1 MALTIRLLGPPAVES
16 DGKGRGLPGN
26 KPWGLLAYLLLGVR
40 PPTRRELTELL
51 WPEADDPLAALR
63 WSLLQ
68 VRRALAPG
76 GEIIERDRRL
86 IVLLPADTTVDA
98 RVLLERSPDP
108 DLAERLAGG
117 ELLEG
122 MYFDDAPA
130 FDQWLLLERQRTGS
144 AVRAALRW
152 AATLLARSEP
162 DRALSLAQ
170 RAIALDPLDD
180 SLHELVVDIC
190 VTRGDRAAA
199 EAYLERAE
207 RTYRAELG
215 ADPPRSIRRPL
226 ERPVPRRGPFLVAA
240 DVTAAT
246 LFDLAEARLAAGD
259 YAGAEDSARRAAAE
273 AAATADRQL
282 EARALVTLA
291 GVLVHSV
298 RGRDREAIGLLTR
311 AAQLATE
318 LRDNALASEAAR
330 EIGYVSFLAA
340 DYGSAEVSLR
350 RALELATEARDDVR
364 IGQAL
369 TFLGAVE
376 MDRGDLDAA
385 ERKIETALEHLDR
398 AKERRFR
405 SFTLSFL
412 ARVRLRAGR
421 AAEAMRIAEE
431 ALEQARASG
440 WSSIRPWILAH
451 LGEAQLQL
459 ADRAAAERTF
469 AEGFALG
476 EAMRDPCWE
485 GLSLRGL
492 ALVEAA
498 RGGRERARGM
508 LAEAHQRCTRVR
520 DTYWWA
526 DAAILTDLVELEG
539 GADPAT
545 ASAALR
551 LVERGP
557 MPDLAAR
564 LRPYVKRD
572 ATSGRGRPSQTLPQ
586 TPA

>member
-1 MALTIRLLGPPAVES
+1 MSLTIRLLGPPTIQG
-16 DGKGRGLPGN
+16 DGQTRELPGN
-26 KPWGLLAYLLLGVR
+26 KPWALLTYLLLAAR
-40 PPTRRELTELL
+40 PPSRRELTELL

-68 VRRALAPG
+68 VRRALAPE
-76 GEIIERDRRL
+76 GEVVERDRRL
-86 IVLLPADTTVDA
+86 VVHLSPDATVDA
-98 RVLLERSPDP
+98 RLLLERSPD
-108 DLAERLAGG
+108 ANVVERLAGG

-130 FDQWLLLERQRTGS
+130 FDQWLMLERQRAGS

-162 DRALSLAQ
+162 ERALSLAQ

-180 SLHELVVDIC
+180 ALHELVIDVY

-199 EAYLERAE
+199 ESYLERAE
-207 RTYRAELG
+207 RTYRSELG
-215 ADPPRSIRRPL
+215 EGAPPSIRRPL
-226 ERPVPRRGPFLVAA
+226 ERPLPRTGPSVVTA

-246 LFDLAEARLAAGD
+246 LLDRAEARLAAGD

-311 AAQLATE
+311 AAQLASE
-318 LRDNALASEAAR
+318 LRDAALASEAAR

-350 RALELATEARDDVR
+350 RAIELANEAGDDVR

-376 MDRGDLDAA
+376 MDRGDLAAA
-385 ERKIETALEHLDR
+385 ERNIKSALEHLDR
-398 AKERRFR
+398 AQERRFR

-412 ARVRLRAGR
+412 ARARLRAGQ
-421 AAEAMRIAEE
+421 AAEAARISEE
-431 ALEQARASG
+431 ALEQARTSG
-440 WSSIRPWILAH
+440 WSSIRPWILVH
-451 LGEAQLQL
+451 LGEAQMQL
-459 ADRAAAERTF
+459 GDRAAAERTF

-476 EAMRDPCWE
+476 EEMRDPCWE

-492 ALVEAA
+492 ARVQAA
-498 RGGRERARGM
+498 KGARERARDM

-539 GADPAT
+539 GADPAR
-545 ASAALR
+545 AQAALR
-551 LVERGP
+551 LAERAP

-564 LRPYVKRD
+564 LRPFARP
-572 ATSGRGRPSQTLPQ
+572 ATGSADRPRSQTLPQ
-586 TPA
+586 THH